1 MTNEEQAAFVK
12 AYARHIAHV
21 PREHVVT
28 FVRKYNDGEVLSYS
42 SDYVNIIDALSMWH
56 EAIKFNL
63 EKTNELQPNL

>member
-1 MTNEEQAAFVK
+1 MTNEEQSAFVK
-12 AYARHIAHV
+12 AYSRHIAHV
-21 PREHVVT
+21 PREHVAT

-63 EKTNELQPNL
+63 EK